1 MSNKVLG
8 AYTLGPVNCQV
19 RSSLKQKVPQLA
31 QDVKQVEVP
40 DVLLSHLSSF
50 KVQCGQERAGDI
62 HLWLP
67 SSRTGL
73 LPVALLAF

>member
-40 DVLLSHLSSF
+40 DVLLSCLSSS
-50 KVQCGQERAGDI
+50 KVQCGEEGGGGY
-62 HLWLP
+62 
-67 SSRTGL
+67 TF
-73 LPVALLAF
+73 VAAFS